1 MKFERNDIF
10 TGLFVLIGT
19 VFGLSVLLFIA
30 GYNLLDDR
38 TEYYV
43 RFEKLAGVK
52 KGTQI
57 KIKNFT
63 IGEVKE
69 VIPIYGTELHFKAR
83 VLINKEFIIFQG
95 TRVNITNQNVIG
107 DAVLD
112 LTPTLVKKYALKP
125 QDTLFATNIVNLEQM
140 VSQISNLV
148 STVNRMV
155 ETFATLAGDNKNDI
169 KMLLT
174 NLNGSI
180 TKVNGLLDASQG
192 EIVAIMR
199 NIRSTSTTLDKFTK
213 DLARNPMMLL
223 QKKSGAADDP
233 GSGGGNAALP

>member
-1 MKFERNDIF
+1 MKFERHDIF
-10 TGLFVLIGT
+10 TGLFVLVGT

-38 TEYYV
+38 TEYWV
-43 RFEKLAGVK
+43 RFERLAGVK

-63 IGEVKE
+63 IGEVKD
-69 VIPIYGTELHFKAR
+69 VLPIYGSDLQFKAR
-83 VLINKEFIIFQG
+83 VLINKEFKIYQG
-95 TRVNITNQNVIG
+95 TKVNITNQNVIG

-112 LTPTLVKKYALKP
+112 ILPSLSKKYVLKRD
-125 QDTLFATNIVNLEQM
+125 DTLFATNIVNLEQM
-140 VSQISNLV
+140 VTQISNLV
-148 STVNRMV
+148 GTINRLV
-155 ETFATLAGDNKNDI
+155 ETFATLAGDNKNDV

-180 TKVNGLLDASQG
+180 AKVNGLLDSSQG

-199 NIRSTSTTLDKFTK
+199 NIRSTSGTLDKFTK
-213 DLARNPMMLL
+213 ELADNPWKVLD
-223 QKKSGAADDP
+223 KRPSSGPPAD
-233 GSGGGNAALP
+233 SAALP

>member
-1 MKFERNDIF
+1 MKFDRNDIF
-10 TGLFVLIGT
+10 TGLFVLVGS

-38 TEYYV
+38 TEYWV
-43 RFEKLAGVK
+43 RFERLAGVK

-69 VIPIYGTELHFKAR
+69 VVPIYGSDLYFKAR
-83 VLINKEFIIFQG
+83 VLINKEFVIYQG
-95 TRVNITNQNVIG
+95 TTVNITNQNVIG
-107 DAVLD
+107 DAILD
-112 LTPTLVKKYALKP
+112 LTPSLVKKYPLKP
-125 QDTLFATNIVNLEQM
+125 QDTLFATNVTNLDQM

-148 STVNRMV
+148 STVNKMV
-155 ETFATLAGDNKNDI
+155 ETFGALAGDNKTDV
-169 KMLLT
+169 KLLLT

-180 TKVNGLLDASQG
+180 TRVNGLLDASQG

-213 DLARNPMMLL
+213 EMAANPWKILD
-223 QKKSGAADDP
+223 KKGGPAAAGD
-233 GSGGGNAALP
+233 SAALP

>member
-10 TGLFVLIGT
+10 TGLFVLVGV

-38 TEYYV
+38 TEYWV

-63 IGEVKE
+63 IGEVKD
-69 VIPIYGTELHFKAR
+69 VVPIYGTDLHFKAR
-83 VLINKEFIIFQG
+83 VLINKEFIIYQG
-95 TRVNITNQNVIG
+95 SRVNITNQNVIG

-112 LTPTLVKKYALKP
+112 LLPSLAKKYVLKR

-148 STVNRMV
+148 GTINRLV

-169 KMLLT
+169 KLLLT

-180 TKVNGLLDASQG
+180 AKVNGLLDSSQG

-199 NIRSTSTTLDKFTK
+199 NIRSTSGTLDKFTK
-213 DLARNPMMLL
+213 DLAENPWKVLD
-223 QKKSGAADDP
+223 KRPSSGPPPD
-233 GSGGGNAALP
+233 SAALP

>member
-1 MKFERNDIF
+1 MRLDRNDIF

-38 TEYYV
+38 TVYWV

-52 KGTQI
+52 KGTQL

-63 IGEVKE
+63 VGEVKE
-69 VIPIYGTELHFKAR
+69 VVPIYGTDLYFKAR
-83 VLINKEFIIFQG
+83 VLVNKEFVIYQG

-107 DAVLD
+107 DTVIE
-112 LTPTLVKKYALKP
+112 LTPSLVKKYPLKP
-125 QDTLFATNIVNLEQM
+125 HDTLFATNVTNLEQM
-140 VSQISNLV
+140 VSQISQLIA
-148 STVNRMV
+148 TVNKMV
-155 ETFATLAGDNKNDI
+155 ETFGALAGDNKTDV
-169 KMLLT
+169 KLLLT
-174 NLNGSI
+174 NLNASI
-180 TKVNGLLDASQG
+180 TRVNSLLDASQG

-213 DLARNPMMLL
+213 EMAANPWKILD
-223 QKKSGAADDP
+223 KKGAPP
-233 GSGGGNAALP
+233 GETAALP

>member
-1 MKFERNDIF
+1 MKFDRNDIF
-10 TGLFVLIGT
+10 TGLFVVVGT

-38 TEYYV
+38 VSYWA
-43 RFEKLAGVK
+43 RFEHLAGVK

-69 VIPIYGTELHFKAR
+69 VIPIYGSELHFIAK
-83 VLINKEFIIFQG
+83 VNIDKEFVIYQG
-95 TRVNITNQNVIG
+95 TKVTITNQNVIG
-107 DAVLD
+107 DAVLE
-112 LTPTLVKKYALKP
+112 LTPSLVKKYILKP
-125 QDTLFATNIVNLEQM
+125 HDTLFATNIVNLEQM
-140 VSQISNLV
+140 VSQISSLV
-148 STVNRMV
+148 STINRLV
-155 ETFATLAGDNKNDI
+155 ETFASLAGDNKNDV

-180 TKVNGLLDASQG
+180 TKVNGLLDSSQG

-213 DLARNPMMLL
+213 DMANNPWKILD
-223 QKKSGAADDP
+223 KRPASGSNDAP
-233 GSGGGNAALP
+233 ALP

>member
-1 MKFERNDIF
+1 MKFERHDIF
-10 TGLFVLIGT
+10 TGLFVLVGT

-38 TEYYV
+38 TEYWV
-43 RFEKLAGVK
+43 RFERLAGVK

-63 IGEVKE
+63 IGEVKD
-69 VIPIYGTELHFKAR
+69 VLPIYGSDLQFKAR
-83 VLINKEFIIFQG
+83 VLINKEFKIYQG
-95 TRVNITNQNVIG
+95 TKVNITNQNVIG

-112 LTPTLVKKYALKP
+112 ILPSLSKKYVLKRD
-125 QDTLFATNIVNLEQM
+125 DTLFATNIVNLEQM
-140 VSQISNLV
+140 VTQISNLV
-148 STVNRMV
+148 GTINRLV
-155 ETFATLAGDNKNDI
+155 ETFATLAGDNKNDV

-180 TKVNGLLDASQG
+180 AKVNGLLDSSQG

-199 NIRSTSTTLDKFTK
+199 NIRSTSGTLDKFTK
-213 DLARNPMMLL
+213 ELAENPWKVLD
-223 QKKSGAADDP
+223 KRPSSGPPAD
-233 GSGGGNAALP
+233 SAALP

>member
-10 TGLFVLIGT
+10 TGLFVVLGT
-19 VFGLSVLLFIA
+19 LFGLSVLLFIA

-38 TEYYV
+38 TEYWV
-43 RFEKLAGVK
+43 RFERLAGVK

-57 KIKNFT
+57 KIRNFT

-69 VIPIYGTELHFKAR
+69 VVPIYGTDLQFKAR
-83 VLINKEFIIFQG
+83 VLIDKEFTIFQG
-95 TRVNITNQNVIG
+95 TKVNITNQNVIG

-112 LTPTLVKKYALKP
+112 LMPTLVKKYPLQP
-125 QDTLFATNIVNLEQM
+125 HDTLFATNIVNLEQM
-140 VSQISNLV
+140 VSQITNLV
-148 STVNRMV
+148 TTINKLV
-155 ETFATLAGDNKNDI
+155 ETFAALAGDNKSDV

-180 TKVNGLLDASQG
+180 TKVNALLDSSQG

-213 DLARNPMMLL
+213 DLSTKGWRVLDRPSS
-223 QKKSGAADDP
+223 SGRDADA
-233 GSGGGNAALP
+233 AALP

>member
-10 TGLFVLIGT
+10 TGLFVLVGT

-38 TEYYV
+38 TEYWV

-63 IGEVKE
+63 IGEVKD
-69 VIPIYGTELHFKAR
+69 VLPIYGSDLQFKAR
-83 VLINKEFIIFQG
+83 VLINKEFKIYQG
-95 TRVNITNQNVIG
+95 TKVNITNQNVIG

-112 LTPTLVKKYALKP
+112 ILPSLSKKYVLKRD
-125 QDTLFATNIVNLEQM
+125 DTLFATNIVNLEQM
-140 VSQISNLV
+140 VTQISNLV
-148 STVNRMV
+148 GTINRLV
-155 ETFATLAGDNKNDI
+155 ETFATLAGDNKNDV

-180 TKVNGLLDASQG
+180 AKVNGLLDSSQG

-199 NIRSTSTTLDKFTK
+199 NIRSTSGTLDKFTK
-213 DLARNPMMLL
+213 ELAENPWKVLD
-223 QKKSGAADDP
+223 KRPSSGPPAD
-233 GSGGGNAALP
+233 SAALP

>member
-10 TGLFVLIGT
+10 TGLFVLVGT

-38 TEYYV
+38 TEYWV

-57 KIKNFT
+57 KIKNYT

-69 VIPIYGTELHFKAR
+69 VLPIYGTDLQFKAR
-83 VLINKEFIIFQG
+83 VLINKEFKIFQG
-95 TRVNITNQNVIG
+95 TKINITNQNVIG

-112 LTPTLVKKYALKP
+112 ILPSLSKKYVLKRD
-125 QDTLFATNIVNLEQM
+125 DTLFATNIVNLEQM
-140 VSQISNLV
+140 VAQISNLV
-148 STVNRMV
+148 GTINRLV
-155 ETFATLAGDNKNDI
+155 ETFAALAGDNKNDV
-169 KMLLT
+169 KLLLT

-180 TKVNGLLDASQG
+180 ARVNGLLDSSQG

-199 NIRSTSTTLDKFTK
+199 NIRSTSGTLDKFTK
-213 DLARNPMMLL
+213 ELAENPWKVLD
-223 QKKSGAADDP
+223 KRPASGPPAD
-233 GSGGGNAALP
+233 SAALP

>member
-1 MKFERNDIF
+1 MKFDRNDIF
-10 TGLFVLIGT
+10 TGLFVLVGS

-38 TEYYV
+38 KEYWV

-63 IGEVKE
+63 IGEVQE
-69 VIPIYGTELHFKAR
+69 VLPIYGTDLHFKAR
-83 VLINKEFIIFQG
+83 VLVDKEFTIYQG
-95 TRVNITNQNVIG
+95 TTVNITNQNVIG
-107 DAVLD
+107 DAILD
-112 LTPTLVKKYALKP
+112 LTPSLVKKYPLKP
-125 QDTLFATNIVNLEQM
+125 HDTLFATNVTNLDQM

-148 STVNRMV
+148 STVNKMV
-155 ETFATLAGDNKNDI
+155 ETFGALAGDNKTDV

-180 TKVNGLLDASQG
+180 TRVNGLLDASQG

-213 DLARNPMMLL
+213 EMAANPWKILD
-223 QKKSGAADDP
+223 KKGGPGATTGD
-233 GSGGGNAALP
+233 SAALP

>member
-10 TGLFVLIGT
+10 TGLFVLVGT

-38 TEYYV
+38 TDYWV

-57 KIKNFT
+57 RIKNYT
-63 IGEVKE
+63 IGEVKD
-69 VIPIYGTELHFKAR
+69 VVPIYGTDLHFKAR
-83 VLINKEFIIFQG
+83 VLINKEFIIYQG

-112 LTPTLVKKYALKP
+112 LMPSLAKKYILKR

-148 STVNRMV
+148 GTINRLV

-169 KMLLT
+169 KLLLT

-180 TKVNGLLDASQG
+180 AKVNSLLDSSQG

-199 NIRSTSTTLDKFTK
+199 NIRSTSGTLDKFTK
-213 DLARNPMMLL
+213 ELAQNPWKVLD
-223 QKKSGAADDP
+223 KRPSSGPPPD
-233 GSGGGNAALP
+233 SAALP

>member
-10 TGLFVLIGT
+10 TGLFVLVGT

-38 TEYYV
+38 TEYWV

-52 KGTQI
+52 KGTQM

-63 IGEVKE
+63 IGEVRE
-69 VIPIYGTELHFKAR
+69 VVPIYGTDLHFKAR
-83 VLINKEFIIFQG
+83 VLINKEFAIYQG
-95 TRVNITNQNVIG
+95 TKVTITNQNVIG
-107 DAVLD
+107 DAVID
-112 LTPTLVKKYALKP
+112 LTPSLVKKYILKP

-140 VSQISNLV
+140 VNQISNLV
-148 STVNRMV
+148 STINKLVD
-155 ETFATLAGDNKNDI
+155 TFAALAGDNKNDV
-169 KMLLT
+169 KMILT

-180 TKVNGLLDASQG
+180 AKINGLLDSSQG

-199 NIRSTSTTLDKFTK
+199 NIRSTSSTLDKFTK
-213 DLARNPMMLL
+213 DLAKNPMMILN
-223 QKKSGAADDP
+223 KKGQGGADGP
-233 GSGGGNAALP
+233 GEAAALP

>member
-10 TGLFVLIGT
+10 TGLFVLVGT

-38 TEYYV
+38 TEYWV

-57 KIKNFT
+57 RIKNYT
-63 IGEVKE
+63 IGEVKD
-69 VIPIYGTELHFKAR
+69 VVPIYGTDLHFKAR
-83 VLINKEFIIFQG
+83 VLINKEFIIYQG

-112 LTPTLVKKYALKP
+112 LMPSLAKKYILKR

-148 STVNRMV
+148 GTINRLV

-169 KMLLT
+169 KLLLT

-180 TKVNGLLDASQG
+180 AKVNSLLDSSQG

-199 NIRSTSTTLDKFTK
+199 NIRSTSGTLDKFTK
-213 DLARNPMMLL
+213 ELAQNPWKVLD
-223 QKKSGAADDP
+223 KRPSSGPPPD
-233 GSGGGNAALP
+233 SAALP

>member
-1 MKFERNDIF
+1 MKFERHDIF
-10 TGLFVLIGT
+10 TGLFVLVGT

-38 TEYYV
+38 TEYWV

-52 KGTQI
+52 KGTAI

-63 IGEVKE
+63 IGEVKD
-69 VIPIYGTELHFKAR
+69 VLPIYGSDLQFKAR
-83 VLINKEFIIFQG
+83 VLINKEFKIYQG
-95 TRVNITNQNVIG
+95 TKVNITNQNVIG

-112 LTPTLVKKYALKP
+112 ILPSLSKKYVLKRD
-125 QDTLFATNIVNLEQM
+125 DTLFATNIVNLEQM
-140 VSQISNLV
+140 VTQISNLV
-148 STVNRMV
+148 GTINRLV
-155 ETFATLAGDNKNDI
+155 ETFATLAGDNKNDV

-180 TKVNGLLDASQG
+180 AKVNGLLDSSQG

-199 NIRSTSTTLDKFTK
+199 NIRSTSGTLDKFTK
-213 DLARNPMMLL
+213 ELAENPWKVLD
-223 QKKSGAADDP
+223 KRPSSGPPAD
-233 GSGGGNAALP
+233 SAALP

>member
-1 MKFERNDIF
+1 MKFDRNDIF
-10 TGLFVLIGT
+10 TGLFVLVGT

-38 TEYYV
+38 TPYWV
-43 RFEKLAGVK
+43 RFDRLAGVK

-69 VIPIYGTELHFKAR
+69 VVPVYGVDLHFKAR
-83 VLINKEFIIFQG
+83 VLINKEFAIYQG
-95 TRVNITNQNVIG
+95 TKVTITNQNVIG

-112 LTPTLVKKYALKP
+112 LTPTLVKKYKLKP
-125 QDTLFATNIVNLEQM
+125 DDTLFATNIVNLEQM
-140 VSQISNLV
+140 VNQISGLV
-148 STVNRMV
+148 STINKLI
-155 ETFATLAGDNKNDI
+155 ETFAALAGDNKNDVKAI
-169 KMLLT
+169 LT

-180 TKVNGLLDASQG
+180 AKVNGLLDASQG

-213 DLARNPMMLL
+213 DIANNPWKILD
-223 QKKSGAADDP
+223 KKPQGHSESP
-233 GSGGGNAALP
+233 ALP

>member
-1 MKFERNDIF
+1 MKFERHDIF
-10 TGLFVLIGT
+10 TGLFVLVGT

-38 TEYYV
+38 TEYWV
-43 RFEKLAGVK
+43 RFERLAGVK

-63 IGEVKE
+63 IGEVKD
-69 VIPIYGTELHFKAR
+69 VLPIYGSDLQFKAR
-83 VLINKEFIIFQG
+83 VLINKEFKIYQG
-95 TRVNITNQNVIG
+95 TKVNITNQNVIG

-112 LTPTLVKKYALKP
+112 ILPSLSKKYVLKRD
-125 QDTLFATNIVNLEQM
+125 DTLFATNIVNLEQM
-140 VSQISNLV
+140 VTQISNLV
-148 STVNRMV
+148 GTINRLV
-155 ETFATLAGDNKNDI
+155 ETFATLAGDNKNDV

-180 TKVNGLLDASQG
+180 AKVNGLLDSSQG

-199 NIRSTSTTLDKFTK
+199 NIRSTSGTLDKFTK
-213 DLARNPMMLL
+213 ELAENPWKVLD
-223 QKKSGAADDP
+223 KRPSSGPP
-233 GSGGGNAALP
+233 G

>member
-1 MKFERNDIF
+1 MKFDRNDIF
-10 TGLFVLIGT
+10 TGLFVLVGS

-30 GYNLLDDR
+30 GYNFLDNR
-38 TEYYV
+38 TEYWV

-69 VIPIYGTELHFKAR
+69 VLPIYGTDLYFKAR
-83 VLINKEFIIFQG
+83 VLIEPEFVIYQG
-95 TRVNITNQNVIG
+95 TTVNITNQNVIG
-107 DAVLD
+107 DAILD
-112 LTPTLVKKYALKP
+112 LTPSLVKKYPLQP
-125 QDTLFATNIVNLEQM
+125 QDTLFATNVTNLDQM
-140 VSQISNLV
+140 VSQISHLV
-148 STVNRMV
+148 STVNKMV
-155 ETFATLAGDNKNDI
+155 ETFGALAGDNKTDV
-169 KMLLT
+169 KLLLT

-180 TKVNGLLDASQG
+180 TRVNGLLDASQG

-213 DLARNPMMLL
+213 EMAANPWKILD
-223 QKKSGAADDP
+223 KKGGAGANT
-233 GSGGGNAALP
+233 GESAALP

>member
-1 MKFERNDIF
+1 MKFDRNDIF
-10 TGLFVLIGT
+10 TGLFVLVGT
-19 VFGLSVLLFIA
+19 VLALSVLLFIA

-38 TEYYV
+38 TEYWV

-63 IGEVKE
+63 IGEVRE
-69 VIPIYGTELHFKAR
+69 VVPIYGTDLYFKAR
-83 VLINKEFIIFQG
+83 VLINKEFTIYQG
-95 TRVNITNQNVIG
+95 TTVNITNQNVIG
-107 DAVLD
+107 DAILD
-112 LTPTLVKKYALKP
+112 LTPSLVKKYPLKP
-125 QDTLFATNIVNLEQM
+125 QDTLFATNVTNLDQM

-148 STVNRMV
+148 STVNKMV
-155 ETFATLAGDNKNDI
+155 ETFGALAGDNKTDV
-169 KMLLT
+169 KLLLT

-180 TKVNGLLDASQG
+180 ARVNGLLDASQG

-213 DLARNPMMLL
+213 EMAANPWKILD
-223 QKKSGAADDP
+223 KK
-233 GSGGGNAALP
+233 GGPATGGDSAALP

>member
-1 MKFERNDIF
+1 MRLDRNDIF

-38 TEYYV
+38 TVYWV

-52 KGTQI
+52 KGTQL

-63 IGEVKE
+63 VGEVKE
-69 VIPIYGTELHFKAR
+69 VVPIYGTDLYFKAR
-83 VLINKEFIIFQG
+83 VLVNKEFVIYQG

-107 DAVLD
+107 DTVIE
-112 LTPTLVKKYALKP
+112 LTPSLVKKYPLKP
-125 QDTLFATNIVNLEQM
+125 HDTLFATNVTNLEQM
-140 VSQISNLV
+140 VSQISHLIA
-148 STVNRMV
+148 TVNKMV
-155 ETFATLAGDNKNDI
+155 ETFGALAGDNKTDV
-169 KMLLT
+169 KLLLT
-174 NLNGSI
+174 NLNASI
-180 TKVNGLLDASQG
+180 TRVNSLLDASQG

-213 DLARNPMMLL
+213 EMAANPWKILD
-223 QKKSGAADDP
+223 KKGAPP
-233 GSGGGNAALP
+233 GETAALP

>member
-1 MKFERNDIF
+1 MKFDRNDIF
-10 TGLFVLIGT
+10 TGLFVLVGG
-19 VFGLSVLLFIA
+19 VFALGLLLFIA

-38 TEYYV
+38 TEYWV

-57 KIKNFT
+57 KIKNFS

-69 VIPIYGTELHFKAR
+69 VVPIYGLDLHFKAR
-83 VLINKEFIIFQG
+83 VLINKEFVIYQG
-95 TRVNITNQNVIG
+95 TKVTITNQNVIG

-112 LTPTLVKKYALKP
+112 LTPTLVKKYPLRP

-140 VSQISNLV
+140 VNQISSLV
-148 STVNRMV
+148 GTINKLV
-155 ETFATLAGDNKNDI
+155 ETFASLAGDNKSDVKQI
-169 KMLLT
+169 LT

-180 TKVNGLLDASQG
+180 AKVNGLLDSSQG

-199 NIRSTSTTLDKFTK
+199 NIRSTSSTLDKFTK
-213 DLARNPMMLL
+213 ELARDPSMLL
-223 QKKSGAADDP
+223 KKGA
-233 GSGGGNAALP
+233 GSSSAPSDAAALP

>member
-1 MKFERNDIF
+1 MKFDRNDIF
-10 TGLFVLIGT
+10 TGLFVLVGS
-19 VFGLSVLLFIA
+19 VFGLTVLLFIA

-38 TEYYV
+38 KEYWV

-69 VIPIYGTELHFKAR
+69 VLPIYGTDLHFKALAL
-83 VLINKEFIIFQG
+83 VDPEFVIYQG
-95 TRVNITNQNVIG
+95 TTVNITNQNVIG
-107 DAVLD
+107 DTILD
-112 LTPTLVKKYALKP
+112 LTPSLVKKYPLK
-125 QDTLFATNIVNLEQM
+125 QHDTLFATNVTNLDQM

-148 STVNRMV
+148 STVNKMV
-155 ETFATLAGDNKNDI
+155 ETFGALAGDNKTDV

-180 TKVNGLLDASQG
+180 TRVNGLLDASQG

-213 DLARNPMMLL
+213 DMAENPWKILD
-223 QKKSGAADDP
+223 KKPAAAA
-233 GSGGGNAALP
+233 GGTPAALP

>member
-1 MKFERNDIF
+1 MKFDRNDIF
-10 TGLFVLIGT
+10 TGLFVLVGS

-38 TEYYV
+38 TEYWV

-69 VIPIYGTELHFKAR
+69 VVPIYGTDLYFKAR
-83 VLINKEFIIFQG
+83 VLINKEFTIYQG
-95 TRVNITNQNVIG
+95 TTVNITNQNVIG
-107 DAVLD
+107 DAILD
-112 LTPTLVKKYALKP
+112 LTPSLVKKYPLKP
-125 QDTLFATNIVNLEQM
+125 QDTLFATNVTNLDQM

-148 STVNRMV
+148 STVNKMV
-155 ETFATLAGDNKNDI
+155 ETFGALAGDNKTDV

-180 TKVNGLLDASQG
+180 TRVNGLLDASQG

-213 DLARNPMMLL
+213 EMAANPWKLL
-223 QKKSGAADDP
+223 DKKGGSAVTP
-233 GSGGGNAALP
+233 GDAPALP

>member
-10 TGLFVLIGT
+10 TGLFVLVGT

-38 TEYYV
+38 TEYWV

-52 KGTQI
+52 KGTQM

-69 VIPIYGTELHFKAR
+69 VVPIYGTDLHFKAR
-83 VLINKEFIIFQG
+83 VLINKEFAIYQG
-95 TRVNITNQNVIG
+95 TKVTITNQNVIG
-107 DAVLD
+107 DAVID
-112 LTPTLVKKYALKP
+112 LTPSLVKKYILKP
-125 QDTLFATNIVNLEQM
+125 HDTLFATNIVNLEQM
-140 VSQISNLV
+140 VTQISNLV
-148 STVNRMV
+148 ATINKLVD
-155 ETFATLAGDNKNDI
+155 TFAALAGDNKNDV
-169 KMLLT
+169 KMILT

-180 TKVNGLLDASQG
+180 AKINGLLDSSQG

-199 NIRSTSTTLDKFTK
+199 NIRSTSSTLDKFTK
-213 DLARNPMMLL
+213 DLAKNPMMILN
-223 QKKSGAADDP
+223 KKGP
-233 GSGGGNAALP
+233 GGVDAPGEAAALP

>member
-1 MKFERNDIF
+1 MKFDKNDIF
-10 TGLFVLIGT
+10 TGLFVLIGA

-38 TEYYV
+38 TEYWV

-63 IGEVKE
+63 IGEIKE
-69 VIPIYGTELHFKAR
+69 VVPIYGTDLTFKGRA
-83 VLINKEFIIFQG
+83 LINKEFIIYQG
-95 TRVNITNQNVIG
+95 TKVTITNQNVIG
-107 DAVLD
+107 DAVID
-112 LTPTLVKKYALKP
+112 LTPSLVKKYPLKP

-140 VSQISNLV
+140 VNQVSNLV
-148 STVNRMV
+148 ATINKLV
-155 ETFATLAGDNKNDI
+155 ETFAALAGDNKNDV
-169 KMLLT
+169 KMILT

-180 TKVNGLLDASQG
+180 AKINGLLDSSQG

-199 NIRSTSTTLDKFTK
+199 NIRSTSSTLDKFTK
-213 DLARNPMMLL
+213 DLAKNPMMILN
-223 QKKSGAADDP
+223 KKGGDP
-233 GSGGGNAALP
+233 GGGSSDAAALP

>member
-10 TGLFVLIGT
+10 TGLFVLVGT

-38 TEYYV
+38 TEYWV

-63 IGEVKE
+63 IGEVKD
-69 VIPIYGTELHFKAR
+69 VLPIYGSDLQFKAR
-83 VLINKEFIIFQG
+83 VLINKEFKIYQG
-95 TRVNITNQNVIG
+95 TKVNITNQNVIG

-112 LTPTLVKKYALKP
+112 ILPSLSKKYVLKRD
-125 QDTLFATNIVNLEQM
+125 DTLFATNIVNLEQM
-140 VSQISNLV
+140 VTQISNLV
-148 STVNRMV
+148 GTINRLV
-155 ETFATLAGDNKNDI
+155 ETFATLAGDNKNDV

-180 TKVNGLLDASQG
+180 AKVNGLLDSSQG

-199 NIRSTSTTLDKFTK
+199 NIRSTSGTLDKFTK
-213 DLARNPMMLL
+213 ELADNPWKVLD
-223 QKKSGAADDP
+223 KRPSSGPPAD
-233 GSGGGNAALP
+233 SAALP

>member
-1 MKFERNDIF
+1 MMKFDRNDIF
-10 TGLFVLIGT
+10 TGLFVLVGS

-38 TEYYV
+38 TEYWV

-69 VIPIYGTELHFKAR
+69 VVPIYGSDLYFKAR
-83 VLINKEFIIFQG
+83 VLINKEFVIYQG
-95 TRVNITNQNVIG
+95 TTVNITNQNVIG
-107 DAVLD
+107 DAILD
-112 LTPTLVKKYALKP
+112 LTPSLVKKYPLKP
-125 QDTLFATNIVNLEQM
+125 QDTLFATNVTNLDQM
-140 VSQISNLV
+140 VSQISHLV
-148 STVNRMV
+148 STVNKMV
-155 ETFATLAGDNKNDI
+155 ETLGALAGDNKTDV
-169 KMLLT
+169 KLLLT

-180 TKVNGLLDASQG
+180 MRVNGLLDASQG

-213 DLARNPMMLL
+213 EMAANPWKILD
-223 QKKSGAADDP
+223 KKSGPAAAVD
-233 GSGGGNAALP
+233 SAALP

>member
-1 MKFERNDIF
+1 MKLDRNDIF
-10 TGLFVLIGT
+10 TGLFVLVGT

-38 TEYYV
+38 TAYWV
-43 RFEKLAGVK
+43 RFDKLAGVK

-69 VIPIYGTELHFKAR
+69 VVPVYGVDLHFKAR
-83 VLINKEFIIFQG
+83 VLINKEFAIYQG
-95 TRVNITNQNVIG
+95 TKVTITNQNVIG

-112 LTPTLVKKYALKP
+112 LTPTLVKKYKLKP
-125 QDTLFATNIVNLEQM
+125 EDTLFATNIVNLEQM
-140 VSQISNLV
+140 VNQISGLV
-148 STVNRMV
+148 TTINKLI
-155 ETFATLAGDNKNDI
+155 ETFASLAGDNKNDVKAI
-169 KMLLT
+169 LT

-180 TKVNGLLDASQG
+180 AKVNGLLDASQG

-213 DLARNPMMLL
+213 DIANNPWKILD
-223 QKKSGAADDP
+223 KKP
-233 GSGGGNAALP
+233 HGNQESPALP